1 MRARERTPR
10 GRRGFTLIEIMI
22 TISLVGLVMV
32 NVWMVLRESSDA
44 YSARTVDYDAEVQ
57 AQRTLD
63 RICEALIGSNRDSLM
78 IPAENP
84 LFNSQLDFEINIGF
98 EDGVPVFGEPQ
109 RIALEDEDRSVVW
122 TQILGEDEE
131 RRAVWTRHVRDLLE
145 GEVLN
150 GEDDNG
156 NGLVDERGLNF
167 SLDGK
172 MVVVRLTI
180 ERPGPNGGLVTKT
193 LESRVTCRN

>member
-1 MRARERTPR
+1 MSAHGH
-10 GRRGFTLIEIMI
+10 GRRGFTLIELML

-57 AQRTLD
+57 AQRALD

-78 IPAENP
+78 IALENP
-84 LFNSQLDFEINIGF
+84 LFESRLDFEINIGF
-98 EDGVPVFGEPQ
+98 EDGQPVFGEPQ
-109 RIALEDEDRSVVW
+109 RIELEQADDSIVW
-122 TQILGEDEE
+122 TQLAGEDEE

-156 NGLVDERGLNF
+156 NGLIDERGLNF
-167 SLDGK
+167 SVDGK
-172 MVVVRLTI
+172 MIVVRLTI
-180 ERPGPNGGLVTKT
+180 ERPGPKGGLVTKT